1 MIPITQ
7 TESNMIRKLS
17 PSTFIVVSNK
27 QHKSKHKSYS
37 MTCERKALELLLDT
51 NIYARREMCEIL
63 QNDYL
68 DAMQNRY
75 FKKAED
81 IKGKINKIKELG
93 L

>member
-1 MIPITQ
+1 
-7 TESNMIRKLS
+7 MIRKLS
-17 PSTFIVVSNK
+17 PSTFITVVNK
-27 QHKSKHKSYS
+27 EHKSRNKGYC

-68 DAMQNRY
+68 DAMQKRY

-81 IKGKINKIKELG
+81 IKSRIEKIKELG